1 MKTISERKKRKAE
14 MLTKRMLELYRH
26 IEDYKAR
33 NGVVPSYDEMANMM
47 GISSKSAIHRLI
59 TAMEQR
65 GAIRR
70 MPNLARAIW
79 LNPLD

>member
-1 MKTISERKKRKAE
+1 

-33 NGVVPSYDEMANMM
+33 NGVMPSYGEMADMM
-47 GISSKSAIHRLI
+47 GMTSKSGVHRLI

-70 MPNLARAIW
+70 MPYLARAIW